1 MDKSIQQHTTD
12 GRYLCVNCN
21 DQGSSVL
28 INAISENG
36 LISVLYFILQLAEI
50 LERLCWM
57 AGSSFTIFCDNVLSN
72 AI

>member
-50 LERLCWM
+50 LERLC
-57 AGSSFTIFCDNVLSN
+57 
-72 AI
+72 